1 MTSEASAE
9 QETNPDGHGI
19 AGQVG
24 PQSDVAPGLD
34 PTTTETPPLEVV
46 VVTGLSGAGKN
57 TAGRV
62 LEDLGWF
69 VVDNLPPALLL
80 PMVELGAR
88 GDVRRFAAV
97 VDVRSRAFSSDLQEA
112 IRTLSGAGHRPRVVY
127 VHARDEVLVRRY
139 ESNRREHP
147 LQGNGTLTDGISAER
162 ALLTGIAGDAD
173 LWVDTSDLNVHQLR
187 ATLEN
192 AFAREGQA
200 PPLTATVMSFG
211 FKYGLPLDADLVI
224 DARFLPN
231 PHWIPE
237 LRPKSG
243 RDPEVRD
250 YVLGQDDAEEFLD
263 RYTDVLRLLIPGYR
277 REGKRYL
284 TLAVGCTGGKHRS
297 VAIAEEFAR
306 RLRDEG
312 ITATARHRD
321 LGRE

>member
-1 MTSEASAE
+1 VTVDAADGPPGSHGDPGPL
-9 QETNPDGHGI
+9 NPLTAAPDL
-19 AGQVG
+19 AGGDTQ
-24 PQSDVAPGLD
+24 
-34 PTTTETPPLEVV
+34 PLEVV
-46 VVTGLSGAGKN
+46 VVTGLSGSGKN
-57 TAGRV
+57 SAGRV

-69 VVDNLPPALLL
+69 VVDNLPPALLQ

-88 GDVRRFAAV
+88 GDLRRFAAV

-112 IRTLSGAGHRPRVVY
+112 IRVLAEAGHRPRVVY

-147 LQGNGTLTDGISAER
+147 LQGSGTLIDGISAER
-162 ALLTGIAGDAD
+162 GLLTGIAGEAD

-192 AFAREGQA
+192 AFAREGRT

-211 FKYGLPLDADLVI
+211 FKYGLPLDADLVV

-237 LRPKSG
+237 LRPHTG
-243 RDPEVRD
+243 QDAEVRAF
-250 YVLGQDDAEEFLD
+250 VLGQPDAEEFLD

-306 RLRDEG
+306 RLAAEG
-312 ITATARHRD
+312 LTATARHRD